1 MNKIKQCANNRYCRV
16 RSFVQ
21 IAGVLLLVA
30 IVAIILLEKGII
42 SV

>member
-1 MNKIKQCANNRYCRV
+1 MNKIKHCANNRYCRV

>member
-1 MNKIKQCANNRYCRV
+1 MKKIKQCADNRYCRV
-16 RSFVQ
+16 RAFVQ

-30 IVAIILLEKGII
+30 IIAIILWEKGAI